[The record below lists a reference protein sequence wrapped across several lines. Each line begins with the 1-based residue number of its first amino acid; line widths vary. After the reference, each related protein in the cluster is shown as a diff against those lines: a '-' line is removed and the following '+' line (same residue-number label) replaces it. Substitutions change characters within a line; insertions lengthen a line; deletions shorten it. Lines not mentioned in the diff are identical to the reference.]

1 MCNANILAAN
11 VEEQRQVR
19 RVSGIEKNVL
29 VDVGEMMQ
37 RDRATKKGNIG
48 KAEEQLLDLQVSV
61 WDRLQRSLAN

>member
-1 MCNANILAAN
+1 M
-11 VEEQRQVR
+11 
-19 RVSGIEKNVL
+19 SGIEKNVL
-29 VDVGEMMQ
+29 VDVGEMLQ